1 MSTVPAP
8 PLSAPVSDAELAKL
22 REALLKATAGP
33 WEADSEDSEGSY
45 GVGDDTHEGF
55 KTYAVFDASGRRL
68 FGCENADSS
77 VGSVEVEYDEDGA
90 VAWDETARQNM
101 TLAALARTHLPA
113 LLAEITA
120 SRASAARAAAPLTG
134 LPSEEELIRVMRQH
148 IDAREDGGFFWVEGI
163 PAAARAIQTLQE
175 KARLPEVP
183 PLASGA
189 GSFQDR
195 VQPWMMACF
204 GAEVSADKLERNDR
218 FIEEALELVQAS
230 GYEKWRAHAL
240 VEYVYGRDQGDIN
253 QEVGGV
259 MVTLAAH
266 CLAHGVDMHAAAE
279 TELARIWTKVEKI
292 RAKQAAKPKH
302 SPLPEH
308 APPAQ
313 PGERT
318 APPEMSASEM
328 RERAAQYLDGIA
340 GPGAL
345 IGEDLTRFVRGL
357 AVAVRALP
365 VGAPPRSPV
374 LREGRKVGDEARQLV
389 WWLSEIEK
397 RDTELAALRAQI
409 TALTAERDEARAQCL
424 RVGFAGTPAEC
435 IVYLSD
441 AFDAARNREAEEAV
455 RLTAAEARARELAA
469 ALRWHHRWHLESG
482 ELGLPDGDGGWIG
495 IDNAA
500 EYSDSKMCEQTIAAL
515 EAARA
520 LSNDAPAEAEW
531 TGSDYLEKDA

>member
-120 SRASAARAAAPLTG
+120 SRASAARAAVPLTG
-134 LPSEEELIRVMRQH
+134 LPSAEELAGKMRLYLWADEFYARDGSGL
-148 IDAREDGGFFWVEGI
+148 IKEVRGSEEAADAILRI
-163 PAAARAIQTLQE
+163 IAAH
-175 KARLPEVP
+175 LPEAP

-189 GSFQDR
+189 EAMR
-195 VQPWMMACF
+195 EAC
-204 GAEVSADKLERNDR
+204 AQAADAAIDR
-218 FIEEALELVQAS
+218 FLDRFAESQVRLSAHDLRDYLVPILEA
-230 GYEKWRAHAL
+230 
-240 VEYVYGRDQGDIN
+240 
-253 QEVGGV
+253 
-259 MVTLAAH
+259 
-266 CLAHGVDMHAAAE
+266 
-279 TELARIWTKVEKI
+279 I
-292 RAKQAAKPKH
+292 RAL
-302 SPLPEH
+302 PLPEH